1 VFVVW
6 GTRNAGKVDQRDGQY
21 ALTRFAHV
29 YWLPLFPTSAI
40 WVTSDGV
47 GHDMKLSGK
56 SVVAGYARTWA
67 VVAAVAGVVG
77 FGGTLAFA
85 AAIGAVA
92 LGALSLAW
100 TNVTS
105 DSAMRRSDLN
115 LLAFGTRCEPKL
127 LPAPLVETLTIEAKE
142 RWATVSD
149 GQSPGDVARFGPN
162 VERAGLAPASGGD
175 DLERA
180 AAAYGVLRL
189 TALSLPKAQAD
200 EAEADAKRIAEGV
213 REKLQVTEGGPYRS
227 AAVSQRLF
235 PAEHIETK

>member
-1 VFVVW
+1 MFVVW

-29 YWLPLFPTSAI
+29 YWLPLFPTSAV
-40 WVTSDGV
+40 WVTSEGV

-67 VVAAVAGVVG
+67 LVAGVAGVIG
-77 FGGTLAFA
+77 FGGPLAFA
-85 AAIGAVA
+85 AAIAAVA
-92 LGALSLAW
+92 LGALSLSW
-100 TNVTS
+100 TNVVT
-105 DSAMRRSDLN
+105 DSAKRRSDLN
-115 LLAFGTRCEPKL
+115 QLAFGTRCEPKL
-127 LPAPLVETLTIEAKE
+127 LPAPLVETLTVEAKD
-142 RWATVSD
+142 RWASVSD
-149 GQSPGDVARFGPN
+149 GQSPGDVARFGT
-162 VERAGLAPASGGD
+162 D

-200 EAEADAKRIAEGV
+200 EAEADAKRIADGA

-227 AAVSQRLF
+227 AAISQRLL
-235 PAEHIETK
+235 PAEPVETK